1 MYCVKR
7 DNSIIINNYHPI
19 GKGKQYQYFNNVSA
33 LLITSHIFYS
43 FPTKSLASV
52 NYMSVKLYF

>member
-7 DNSIIINNYHPI
+7 DNATIINNYRPI
-19 GKGKQYQYFNNVSA
+19 EKGKQYQYFNNGSA
-33 LLITSHIFYS
+33 LLITSHIFHF
-43 FPTKSLASV
+43 FPTKSLAFV